1 MSRRPC
7 TAARLLATLCLATP
21 LLAGCGASAP
31 TAPVPSTGPG
41 AGGPATTTAA
51 KGLSVVA
58 TFYPLSFAAEQIG
71 GPQVSVT
78 NLTKPGVE
86 PHDVELTPADVATLE
101 QAALVVYLKGFQP
114 AVDAAVTRRPA
125 TALDVSG
132 SARLTALAP
141 AGNEEP
147 ADEHGHAE
155 ATDPH
160 FWLDPTRYRDVAAA
174 MAQRFAALDPTHA
187 AQYQA
192 RATAFQAKL
201 TALDTEFRQGLKS
214 CASTNLVT
222 SHSAFGYLASAYGLT
237 QRGITGLSP
246 EAEPNP
252 QTMAAVTTFI
262 KANKVSTVYS
272 ETLVNPALAEAVA
285 RESGASLKVLDPIE
299 GLTNSSPGRDYF
311 EVMRANLTTLKAG
324 QQCR

>member
-1 MSRRPC
+1 MSRRPRAQ
-7 TAARLLATLCLATP
+7 TTARLIAALLLVTT
-21 LLAGCGASAP
+21 LLAACGSSTPGGSAAS
-31 TAPVPSTGPG
+31 T
-41 AGGPATTTAA
+41 GGPAASTAA

-58 TFYPLSFAAEQIG
+58 TFYPLAFAAEQIG

-101 QAALVVYLKGFQP
+101 QAALVVYLMGFQP
-114 AVDAAVTRRPA
+114 AVDTAVNRQPG
-125 TALDVSG
+125 TAFDVGG

-141 AGNEEP
+141 AAPEQP
-147 ADEHGHAE
+147 ADGQGHTE
-155 ATDPH
+155 ASDPH
-160 FWLDPTRYRDVAAA
+160 FWLDPIRYRDVAAA
-174 MAQRFAALDPTHA
+174 MAQRFAALDPAHA

-192 RATAFQAKL
+192 RASAFEAKL